1 MATMIYPDLS
11 EKELDSLESQAEAR
25 LYRKIRSA
33 VPKSYL
39 VLFQV
44 AWIASKDAAGYTDGE
59 IDFVICDPKRGFIA
73 LEVKGGGVSLSS
85 EDRKWYSLDRN
96 GSKNPIKDPIKQ
108 SLNAKYAIQ
117 RKLKQFNKLSN
128 FPFQNSAIGHAV
140 FFPDIKFNASLIKS
154 DVSKE
159 MIGTAEDVDDIS
171 GWLERA
177 FEFISGNEIVGPGEH
192 GLELMINSFVRSINA
207 PALNSANLAAA
218 EREMI
223 DLTSNQVKLLSFIR
237 SRRRAIVSG
246 GAGTGKT
253 VLALEKARE
262 LAKDGFSTLVT
273 CYNRPLADFLRD
285 SLADEENIT
294 VLTVHQVATR
304 FIEAAKIKS
313 NRDLISEVSATHPD
327 SDKWDVQMPIALWD
341 AADYVDTRF
350 DAIVCD
356 EGQDIPEDFWMPLQ
370 RVLSDFDNSPFFIF
384 RDENQDIYRRT
395 TSSVFEEIPFNL
407 EINCRNTSEIHKYA
421 YKYYRGPNVVAPI
434 KSNVPIEF
442 INKRGLI
449 EQSELV
455 LKKIREL
462 VLDPGRVPS
471 DVVVLVS
478 SATNLLKMKNELAST
493 PISKHIQWTMN
504 HQRGANEI
512 LIESVKRFKGLESRI
527 VVFWLDDSGL
537 ASIAGEEVY
546 VGASRARSQLIVVSA
561 NEKVNE
567 I

>member
-11 EKELDSLESQAEAR
+11 ENEIDSLESQAEAR
-25 LYRKIRSA
+25 IYRKIRNV

-59 IDFVICDPKRGFIA
+59 IDFVICDPKRGFIS

-85 EDRKWYSLDRN
+85 VDGKWYSIDRN
-96 GSKNPIKDPIKQ
+96 GTKNSIKDPIKQ
-108 SLNAKYAIQ
+108 SLNAKYAIL
-117 RKLKQFNKLSN
+117 RKLKQFNKFST
-128 FPFQNSAIGHAV
+128 FPFQNSAMGHAV
-140 FFPDIKFNASLIKS
+140 FFPDIKFNSSLIKS
-154 DVSKE
+154 DISKE

-171 GWLERA
+171 VWIERA
-177 FEFISGNEIVGPGEH
+177 FEYISGSEIIGPGEK
-192 GLELMINSFVRSINA
+192 GLELMINSFIRSMNS

-218 EREMI
+218 EKKMI
-223 DLTSNQVKLLSFIR
+223 NLTSNQLKLLSFIR
-237 SRRRAIVSG
+237 SRRRAIISG

-273 CYNRPLADFLRD
+273 CYNRPLADFLRE
-285 SLADEENIT
+285 SLADEAKIT

-304 FIEAAKIKS
+304 FIDAAKIKS
-313 NRDLISEVSATHPD
+313 HKDLMSEVSATYPEG
-327 SDKWDVQMPIALWD
+327 DKWDVQMPIALWD

-370 RVLSDFDNSPFFIF
+370 RILSDFDNSPFFIF

-395 TSSVFEEIPFNL
+395 TSNVFEELPFNL
-407 EINCRNTSEIHKYA
+407 DINCRNTFEIHEYA
-421 YKYYRGPNVVAPI
+421 YKYYRGPNIAAPV

-449 EQSELV
+449 EQSEII
-455 LKKIREL
+455 LKKVREL
-462 VLDPGRVPS
+462 VLDPGIIPS

-478 SATNLLKMKNELAST
+478 SATNLLKMRNELAST
-493 PISKHIQWTMN
+493 PISKQIGWTMN
-504 HQRGANEI
+504 HQRGANEV

-537 ASIAGEEVY
+537 TPVAGEEVY
-546 VGASRARSQLIVVSA
+546 VGASRARSQLIVVS
-561 NEKVNE
+561 ESE
-567 I
+567 IDKGI